1 MLRPENISVVVGTVF
16 RSIFK
21 NVKTI
26 SLKVLRGMRSEMLV
40 DTPLTFST
48 IQKNNIPMFCS
59 IFYSLWPSEKLGGTQ
74 LRGWRAKSLSL
85 SLSSLS
91 AYHDHYASN
100 MAPQLLSV
108 YSPSLELFMA
118 NKSCIYLNGASN
130 GFSNFTSQLLT
141 VKILCRD
148 RDLLRGAGTA
158 GGDLETVTLTMNHF
172 SVSPRDAPEDKSSP
186 APRLATRE
194 QRKQK
199 RSHQFRS
206 SLIPKIVELF
216 IQNRHHV

>member
-1 MLRPENISVVVGTVF
+1 MRPASLKYFSRYVGTVF
-16 RSIFK
+16 QSIFQ

-74 LRGWRAKSLSL
+74 LRGWRQSRSLSQ
-85 SLSSLS
+85 SSLS

-100 MAPQLLSV
+100 MARQLLSV
-108 YSPSLELFMA
+108 YSHELFMA
-118 NKSCIYLNGASN
+118 NKNCIYLNGASN

-172 SVSPRDAPEDKSSP
+172 SVSLRDAPEDKSCP
-186 APRLATRE
+186 DPRVATRGL
-194 QRKQK
+194 RKQK

>member
-1 MLRPENISVVVGTVF
+1 MLRLENISVVVGTVF

-74 LRGWRAKSLSL
+74 LRGWRESLSL
-85 SLSSLS
+85 SL
-91 AYHDHYASN
+91 HW
-100 MAPQLLSV
+100 LLTMCLIIMQAIWCV
-108 YSPSLELFMA
+108 NYYQYSLELFMA
-118 NKSCIYLNGASN
+118 NKNCIYLNGASN
-130 GFSNFTSQLLT
+130 GFSNFTSQLLR

-158 GGDLETVTLTMNHF
+158 GGDLQTVTLTMNHF
-172 SVSPRDAPEDKSSP
+172 SVSPRPDAPEDKSSP
-186 APRLATRE
+186 APRPAPRPG
-194 QRKQK
+194 
-199 RSHQFRS
+199 S
-206 SLIPKIVELF
+206 SG
-216 IQNRHHV
+216 NRNARTNLDPR